1 MTSSRNAPR
10 HPLQARRQTL
20 LGGLGVIVA
29 LAVAGCDDKAE
40 GQGANQGPPPTVSVV
55 SLRPEPVTLN
65 TTLPG
70 RTAAFEVAEIR
81 PQVGGV
87 VRERRFR
94 EGQAVKAGDPLF
106 QIDPAPYRAALASAE
121 AALDRAEAALGQARV
136 TVTRYR
142 PLVQQNAVSRLDYDN
157 AVATQR
163 QAEADVASGR
173 ASVQTARINL
183 GYTNITSPIEG
194 RTGRAAVTVGAL
206 VTADQTAS
214 LMTVTRLDPIYVD
227 VTQPSSTLL
236 RLRRDMES
244 GRLRRA
250 SDTAAEVRLLM
261 EDGTEYAR
269 PGQLQVSEVT
279 VEPTTGAVTLRAVF
293 PNPDGLLMPGMF
305 VRARLAEGVSDALL
319 VPQQAVTRNYRGRAV
334 AKVVVAD
341 GTVQER
347 VLEAGQALGTRWVVN
362 AGLQPNDRVIV
373 QGGQNV
379 QPGAKPGIEE
389 ITLEELDRRS
399 RRPAPGQQPQGQGQG
414 QGEGGGEGTGDQPQ
428 AREGAPAAPR
438 QG

>member
-1 MTSSRNAPR
+1 MTSSAEAASQSRP
-10 HPLQARRQTL
+10 ARRRDAL
-20 LGGLGVIVA
+20 LGGLA
-29 LAVAGCDDKAE
+29 LAAAFAVAGCEEKASAKGSE
-40 GQGANQGPPPTVSVV
+40 QGPPPTVSVV
-55 SLRPEPVTLN
+55 SLLPEAVTLN

-70 RTAAFEVAEIR
+70 RTAPYEVAEIR

-87 VRERRFR
+87 IRERKFR
-94 EGQAVKAGDPLF
+94 EGQAVEAGEPLF

-121 AALDRAEAALGQARV
+121 ATLDRAEATLGQARV

-206 VTADQTAS
+206 VTADQTTS

-227 VTQPSSTLL
+227 VTQPASTLL

-279 VEPTTGAVTLRAVF
+279 VDATTGAVTLRAVF
-293 PNPDGLLMPGMF
+293 PNPDGVLMPGMF

-319 VPQQAVTRNYRGRAV
+319 VPQQAVTRNYRGQAV
-334 AKVVVAD
+334 VKVVQAD

-347 VLEAGQALGTRWVVN
+347 VLDAGQAIGTRWVVN
-362 AGLQPNDRVIV
+362 AGLQRDDKLIV
-373 QGGQNV
+373 QGAQNV
-379 QPGAKPGIEE
+379 QPGAKPQIEE
-389 ITLEELDRRS
+389 ITLAELDRRS
-399 RRPAPGQQPQGQGQG
+399 RQPVPAGQPQGQALGQG
-414 QGEGGGEGTGDQPQ
+414 SGGGAGERPQ
-428 AREGAPAAPR
+428 AQEGAGLASR